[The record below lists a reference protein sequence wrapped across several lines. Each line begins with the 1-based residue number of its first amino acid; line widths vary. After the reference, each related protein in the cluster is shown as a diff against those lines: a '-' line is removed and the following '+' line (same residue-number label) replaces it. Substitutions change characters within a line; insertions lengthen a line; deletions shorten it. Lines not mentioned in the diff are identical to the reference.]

1 MKNFVT
7 SDLRTDEKMNHA
19 GGQGPM
25 YIKHLLGKEELN
37 DKCGLYAEVTIPAGS
52 ALGYHEHVGNG
63 SIREIGPG
71 EVTFTPNGFK
81 HGVDNTKGT
90 EDFVFMALIIND

>member
-25 YIKHLLGKEELN
+25 YIKHLLGKDELN
-37 DKCGLYAEVTIPAGS
+37 EKCELYAEVTIPAGS
-52 ALGYHEHVGNG
+52 ALG
-63 SIREIGPG
+63 
-71 EVTFTPNGFK
+71 
-81 HGVDNTKGT
+81 
-90 EDFVFMALIIND
+90 

>member
-25 YIKHLLGKEELN
+25 YI
-37 DKCGLYAEVTIPAGS
+37 
-52 ALGYHEHVGNG
+52 
-63 SIREIGPG
+63 SIYWVRK
-71 EVTFTPNGFK
+71 N
-81 HGVDNTKGT
+81 
-90 EDFVFMALIIND
+90 

>member
-25 YIKHLLGKEELN
+25 YIK
-37 DKCGLYAEVTIPAGS
+37 
-52 ALGYHEHVGNG
+52 
-63 SIREIGPG
+63 SIYWVRK
-71 EVTFTPNGFK
+71 N
-81 HGVDNTKGT
+81 
-90 EDFVFMALIIND
+90 